1 MEEKKKEQT
10 KKIMNQKTIMVGG
23 VIAIVVILA
32 ILLVVIAL
40 MADSPE
46 KSVER
51 MLTTITSGNDEQ
63 KMLSDLVG
71 KEELSQEAQQLIF
84 EKLTW
89 KIQST
94 KQEGDK
100 ATVEIEITN
109 KDFKVII
116 GNYMQKVIQLAFS
129 GQNVQE
135 EEMTNYLME
144 ELRNQEVQ
152 TITSNQ
158 SISLEKRDGQWQIV
172 TEKSELVNVLLPG
185 FNEAISAFN

>member
-1 MEEKKKEQT
+1 M
-10 KKIMNQKTIMVGG
+10 
-23 VIAIVVILA
+23 
-32 ILLVVIAL
+32 
-40 MADSPE
+40 
-46 KSVER
+46 
-51 MLTTITSGNDEQ
+51 
-63 KMLSDLVG
+63 
-71 KEELSQEAQQLIF
+71 
-84 EKLTW
+84 
-89 KIQST
+89 
-94 KQEGDK
+94 
-100 ATVEIEITN
+100 
-109 KDFKVII
+109 II

>member
-1 MEEKKKEQT
+1 
-10 KKIMNQKTIMVGG
+10 
-23 VIAIVVILA
+23 
-32 ILLVVIAL
+32 
-40 MADSPE
+40 
-46 KSVER
+46 
-51 MLTTITSGNDEQ
+51 
-63 KMLSDLVG
+63 MLSDLVG